1 MIKKV
6 IAIDLDG
13 TLLRSDNTISDY
25 TIQTIKKIKALGHH
39 IIITTGRPSFMSID
53 YYNMLELDTPMIN
66 FNGAL
71 TYIPGKK
78 WEFEHTVRI
87 DKKYLFEVLKCQEDF
102 EADFIASQ
110 YRKNFFIALNND
122 SDVNPELFGVKKFLD
137 HMFLIPNKIT
147 KDPNA
152 LLMQTR
158 AEDRYA
164 LAKEIKQ
171 YFNYEL
177 EVDSWGG
184 PFHILEFSPK
194 GINKAYALKYL
205 LNVLNIS
212 KEHLIAFGDEHNDI
226 EMIDFAPTSYAMKNA
241 TSLLL
246 PHASKQLDETNDED
260 GVAKQLEKLFF

>member
-13 TLLRSDNTISDY
+13 TLLRSDNTLSDY
-25 TIQTIKKIKALGHH
+25 TIQTIKKIKAIGHH

-78 WEFEHTVRI
+78 WKFEHSVRI
-87 DKKYLFEVLKCQEDF
+87 DKKYLFEVLKCQEEF
-102 EADFIASQ
+102 QADFIASQ
-110 YRKNFFIALNND
+110 YRKNFYIALNSD
-122 SDVNPELFGVKKFLD
+122 SNVNPELFGVKKFLD
-137 HMFLIPNKIT
+137 HMLLIPDKIT

-158 AEDRYA
+158 VSDRYE
-164 LAKEIKQ
+164 LAKEIKE

-184 PFHILEFSPK
+184 LFQILEFSPK
-194 GINKAYALKYL
+194 GINKAYALDYL
-205 LNVLNIS
+205 LTTLNIS

-226 EMIDFAPTSYAMKNA
+226 EMLHFAPTSFAMKNA
-241 TSLLL
+241 TPLLL
-246 PHASKQLDETNDED
+246 PYANQQLNETNDED
-260 GVAKQLEKLFF
+260 GVAKQLEKLFL